1 MLSAAALSAPWGQFI
16 FQGAGM
22 EFSPAAFWPVL
33 ALPEPR
39 FPLQQW
45 VLSQGCLELG
55 GGEQEHPLACHSWC
69 LSLCKPGLVRG
80 SLLAGSQLMSVFFI
94 CCRWGIPSPA
104 GINPLLLLDVSLPS
118 MPDPALA
125 LPRKARLGLVPWGSR
140 SLWTGNI
147 FWESCTSLMA
157 WGPLV
162 AGETGMGPG
171 LAVLP
176 KPSCLPLLELSW
188 VHEP

>member
-1 MLSAAALSAPWGQFI
+1 M
-16 FQGAGM
+16 
-22 EFSPAAFWPVL
+22 
-33 ALPEPR
+33 
-39 FPLQQW
+39 
-45 VLSQGCLELG
+45 
-55 GGEQEHPLACHSWC
+55 
-69 LSLCKPGLVRG
+69 
-80 SLLAGSQLMSVFFI
+80 
-94 CCRWGIPSPA
+94 
-104 GINPLLLLDVSLPS
+104 
-118 MPDPALA
+118 
-125 LPRKARLGLVPWGSR
+125 LVPWGSR
-140 SLWTGNI
+140 SLWTGNV